1 MAHNILNIII
11 NTISQKKKK
20 NIGTQPDK
28 KKHWQTTFNF
38 CGDDIIP
45 KGYFLKKKKQF

>member
-20 NIGTQPDK
+20 TLVHNLIKKNIGRQHLIFVVMILYLK
-28 KKHWQTTFNF
+28 
-38 CGDDIIP
+38 DIS
-45 KGYFLKKKKQF
+45 

>member
-20 NIGTQPDK
+20 KTLVHNLIKKNIGRQHLIFVVMILYLK
-28 KKHWQTTFNF
+28 
-38 CGDDIIP
+38 DIS
-45 KGYFLKKKKQF
+45 